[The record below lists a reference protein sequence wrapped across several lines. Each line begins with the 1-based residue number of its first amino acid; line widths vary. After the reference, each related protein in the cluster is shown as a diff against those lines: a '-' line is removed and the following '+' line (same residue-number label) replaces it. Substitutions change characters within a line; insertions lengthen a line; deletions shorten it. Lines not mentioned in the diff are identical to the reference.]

1 MAISDRK
8 IAAYIVL
15 FCSCL
20 CMFQQMKAQ
29 NPRDTLSSYSYYGLD
44 KIIYENSRD
53 SAKLFQLLNYYLQRA
68 QKEKHKRELVNY
80 YKDYVFYQAEG
91 NRLPF
96 IDSALYYA
104 HQIND
109 NALIGNVYLT
119 KGIIYYTFKDYQQTL
134 DHYLIANEYILQ
146 TDDVYNK
153 YSIKNMIGGIKNYL
167 GYYEEAEE
175 LFEECVRYFGQE
187 EASYNMH
194 RGYISSM
201 MGLAWS
207 YTKTDRVAESV
218 RMLATARESAERMGF
233 SDLDVHYLVFKQG
246 INDFYLG
253 DYEGAVQKIEEKLP
267 FLYENED
274 FAWASIGEFYIG
286 KSWWVQGEREKAL
299 PYFDKI
305 DEVFRSHNYTHPD
318 LREAYELLIN
328 YYKDLG
334 NKDAQLR
341 YIGQLVKADSVFNQT
356 HKYLINNIYKRYT
369 TRELILSKRRLEAA
383 LYIQKNKTI
392 LIAVLSGTVLLLT
405 MAWIYY
411 QRRKTRKIVQELI
424 QKVKASQVQPK
435 PVPLVSSI
443 IMKVPVKAAV
453 QMKDE
458 VVERLLNKLG
468 EFEEKKKFLR
478 PDTTLEKLAEN
489 FETNTTYLSQVINT
503 YKKQTFSQ
511 YLSTLR
517 IEYLINE
524 MVLNDDPRIFNYSI
538 EHLAALIGYNSTS
551 AFSRAFQ
558 KHTKVKPS
566 AFIKEIKENSDWAGN
581 PPNKSSAHTG

>member
-1 MAISDRK
+1 MTISRGK
-8 IAAYIVL
+8 ISFCIAL
-15 FCSCL
+15 FCLGPCFLETVEAQNQSDTL
-20 CMFQQMKAQ
+20 AKYSYRELDNLAYENRNDPLRLSLYQNYFFQKAQ
-29 NPRDTLSSYSYYGLD
+29 QENTRNWLAIYYRD
-44 KIIYENSRD
+44 
-53 SAKLFQLLNYYLQRA
+53 F
-68 QKEKHKRELVNY
+68 
-80 YKDYVFYQAEG
+80 VFYQAEE

-175 LFEECVRYFGQE
+175 LFEECVSYFDQK
-187 EASYNMH
+187 EATYNMH

-207 YTKTDRVAESV
+207 YTKTDRIPESV
-218 RMLATARESAERMGF
+218 QLLATARESAEKMGF
-233 SDLDVHYLVFKQG
+233 SELDVHYLVFKQG
-246 INDFYLG
+246 INDYYLG
-253 DYEGAVQKIEEKLP
+253 NYDGAIQKIEQKLP
-267 FLYENED
+267 FLHENED

-286 KSWWVQGEREKAL
+286 KSWWLQGEREKAL

-305 DEVFRSHNYTHPD
+305 DEVFRVHNYTHPD

-341 YIGQLVKADSVFNQT
+341 YIGQLVKADSVFNQN

-369 TRELILSKRRLEAA
+369 TRELILSKRKLETA

-435 PVPLVSSI
+435 PVPLVSSK
-443 IMKVPVKAAV
+443 IMKVPVKAAI

-478 PDTTLEKLAEN
+478 PDTTLEKLVEN

-566 AFIKEIKENSDWAGN
+566 AFIKEIKENSDWAGT
-581 PPNKSSAHTG
+581 PPIKSSAHTG